1 MKSTEAGILVTLLLG
16 TFCLAMLSPP
26 ELAIM
31 SGITMGLFVLALLE
45 ITEALN
51 HTVRLTWVMLGTVVG
66 FAVLGLIFS
75 VSMSR

>member
-1 MKSTEAGILVTLLLG
+1 
-16 TFCLAMLSPP
+16 
-26 ELAIM
+26 M